1 MGSKKTLYIVLIVGL
16 AIFIVSFAIGRPWW
30 QALLFSIGFLLVAAI
45 VTSRGLLIPEGLFGG
60 GLFGGRPFDR
70 RLPGRLPARKST
82 ESTEA
87 TGKEDFLKRM
97 DSALAD
103 LSAQPE
109 ATTEDIHW
117 MTEST
122 RVMKGVGELVYE
134 VHESVLSQD
143 RAKQS
148 RAFREVVKQ
157 LPRLISEFENIPE
170 PITPKRQKIVKR
182 QAQGMDLYLLACSNF
197 AEALETS
204 DGELAGEAANQ
215 INEALNFLDIMDKSQ
230 LLREK

>member
-60 GLFGGRPFDR
+60 RPFDR
-70 RLPGRLPARKST
+70 RFPGRPPARKST
-82 ESTEA
+82 EATEA
-87 TGKEDFLKRM
+87 TGKEDFLKRI

-122 RVMKGVGELVYE
+122 RVMKGVGELVYD

-143 RAKQS
+143 RAKQA

-157 LPRLISEFENIPE
+157 LPRLISEFKNIPE
-170 PITPKRQKIVKR
+170 PITPKRQKTMKR

-204 DGELAGEAANQ
+204 DGELAGEAAMQ
-215 INEALNFLDIMDKSQ
+215 INEALNLLDLMDKSQ
-230 LLREK
+230 LLGEK

>member
-1 MGSKKTLYIVLIVGL
+1 MRSKKILSIILIVGL
-16 AIFIVSFAIGRPWW
+16 AIFIISFAIGRPWW
-30 QALLFSIGFLLVAAI
+30 QALLFSIAFLLVAAI
-45 VTSRGLLIPEGLFGG
+45 VTTRGLLIPEGLFGG
-60 GLFGGRPFDR
+60 GLFGRRPFDR
-70 RLPGRLPARKST
+70 RLPGRPPARK
-82 ESTEA
+82 STEA

-122 RVMKGVGELVYE
+122 RVMKGVGELVYD
-134 VHESVLSQD
+134 VHESVLSKD
-143 RAKQS
+143 KAKQA

-157 LPRLISEFENIPE
+157 LPRLINEFKNIPE
-170 PITPKRQKIVKR
+170 PITPKRQKTMER
-182 QAQGMDLYLLACSNF
+182 QVQGMDLYLLACSNF
-197 AEALETS
+197 AAALETS

-215 INEALNFLDIMDKSQ
+215 INEALNLLDLMDKSQ
-230 LLREK
+230 LLGEK

>member
-1 MGSKKTLYIVLIVGL
+1 MGSKKTLYIILIVGL
-16 AIFIVSFAIGRPWW
+16 VIFIVSFAIGRPWW
-30 QALLFSIGFLLVAAI
+30 QALLFSIVFLLVAAI

-60 GLFGGRPFDR
+60 LFGGRSFDR
-70 RLPGRLPARKST
+70 RFPGRPPARK
-82 ESTEA
+82 STEA

-122 RVMKGVGELVYE
+122 RVMKGVGELVYD
-134 VHESVLSQD
+134 VHESVLSKD
-143 RAKQS
+143 RAKQA

-170 PITPKRQKIVKR
+170 PITPKRQKTMKR

-215 INEALNFLDIMDKSQ
+215 INEALNLLDLMDKSQ
-230 LLREK
+230 LLQEK